1 MAEKYRMLGE
11 SGLWEDEEGNLYSP
25 SELEGYEPADP
36 ALKEKIYE
44 RLKNFGVQNSL
55 NDKTNPD
62 NWFYDYDPRY
72 CGPDREAWMEWMA
85 ARARADKEQ
94 QEILLKGIRPVFEPG
109 VAKIFRGVAD
119 GTGRMIIRDEK
130 YLYVDQ
136 FNNGLARAQDKVT
149 RKWGFIDRRGNEVI
163 PCIWNSAG
171 NFSEYLAGVQDDK
184 TRLCGYCDIQGK
196 MTIPCI
202 WENTW
207 EFKNG
212 IAKVM
217 ADGRQ
222 GLINSSGKLVVPCI
236 WKGLG
241 EYSEYLMGARN
252 EEDKCGY
259 INSRGEIV
267 ITCQWKEVWPFHE
280 GMAMVQD
287 FNNLFGYV
295 DKKGE
300 VVIPPIWKKATHF
313 KNGIARVSRSK
324 RFFLWDEWV
333 SINTKGEIVKE

>member
-11 SGLWEDEEGNLYSP
+11 SGLWEDEEGNMVDP
-25 SELEGYEPADP
+25 SEMEGYEPADP
-36 ALKEKIYE
+36 AIKKKISE
-44 RLKNFGVQNSL
+44 RLKNFGVQAEL

-62 NWFYDYDPRY
+62 SWFYDYDPRY
-72 CGPDREAWMEWMA
+72 CGPDREAWMEMMA

-94 QEILLKGIRPVFEPG
+94 NEIILQGIRPVFEPG
-109 VAKIFRGVAD
+109 AAKIFRGVAD
-119 GTGRMIIRDEK
+119 GIGNMIIRDEK
-130 YLYVDQ
+130 YIFVDQ
-136 FNNGLARAQDKVT
+136 FSNGLARAQDKVT
-149 RKWGFIDRRGNEVI
+149 RKWGFIDRRGNEVM

-184 TRLCGYCDIQGK
+184 TRLCGYCNIQGELA
-196 MTIPCI
+196 IPCI

-287 FNNLFGYV
+287 FNNLFGYI

-313 KNGIARVSRSK
+313 KNGIARVSRSR